1 MRTGKLTLEIFSP
14 TIDNPIITPAVAK
27 ISQTA
32 VEFANAS
39 FYDLNGDAF
48 RVVAANIDVQDSYIN
63 YGIVETNGGSYS
75 NVNDD
80 TGFNGYA
87 LSFSALGGKSG
98 MTIRAVDIVVND
110 LDIKASNISWDDNT
124 VFVNVDGLSY
134 HPDDDLNLNVGLDI
148 AGSAK
153 ADRLTGLSGRDWLH
167 GEGGKDI
174 LSGGAGADIL
184 TGGLGA
190 DKLTGGLGADRFDYN
205 DVAESTAGLSGRDRI
220 LDFSQ
225 SQRDRIDLSTI
236 DADIDRTGNQRF
248 HFIGDD
254 AFSKDAGEVR
264 AVASG
269 ASTLVQGDV
278 DGDGKAD
285 FAITLA
291 GAFHLKAGDF
301 IL

>member
-1 MRTGKLTLEIFSP
+1 MLTGKLTLQIFSP
-14 TIDNPIITPAVAK
+14 TLDNPITTPAVAK

-48 RVVAANIDVQDSYIN
+48 RVVAGNFDVQDSYVN
-63 YGIVETNGGSYS
+63 YSIVETGGGSFS

-87 LSFSALGGKSG
+87 LTFSALGGKSG
-98 MTIRAVDIVVND
+98 TTIRVVDIGEND
-110 LDIKASNISWDDNT
+110 LGVPAKNVSFDDNT
-124 VFVNVDGLSY
+124 VFVNVDGLNY
-134 HPDDDLNLNVGLDI
+134 HPGDLLSLNVGLDI
-148 AGSAK
+148 DGSAK

-190 DKLTGGLGADRFDYN
+190 DRFDYN
-205 DVAESTAGLSGRDRI
+205 DITESTAGLSGRDRI

-225 SQRDRIDLSTI
+225 LEHDRIDISGI

-248 HFIGDD
+248 HFIDDD
-254 AFSKDAGEVR
+254 AFSGSAAEVR

-285 FAITLA
+285 FSITLS